1 MKDEE
6 EIRYEMLKTGD
17 LVEYVDPIPYGPP
30 IEMPPGLVIETPGI
44 NYVRVMWLDKELKSG
59 KFLRRE
65 LKLLSRACEVKKTP
79 KKNCKR

>member
-6 EIRYEMLKTGD
+6 DIRYEMLKTGD

-30 IEMPPGLVIETPGI
+30 IEMPPGIVVETPGI
-44 NYVRVMWLDKELKSG
+44 NYVRVMWFDEHRKTG

-65 LKLLSRACEVKKTP
+65 LKLLSRAREAKKTP
-79 KKNCKR
+79 KK

>member
-1 MKDEE
+1 VKDDK

-44 NYVRVMWLDKELKSG
+44 NYVRVM
-59 KFLRRE
+59 
-65 LKLLSRACEVKKTP
+65 
-79 KKNCKR
+79 